1 MPSSP
6 ASNLAFSTGSITT
19 ALPSDLSLRA
29 EGLYQILGNTSLAT
43 HPGIE
48 IKVCGEDLVIP
59 YRIHHEGD
67 EQEYLQLNGL
77 QSVMYSCVLTR
88 HHDGHIRHRQL
99 KQILSVSEPWVVPFV
114 MQLTGEY
121 VMEILDTCE
130 AHLPTLNQELYG
142 DFIKDNPKYFK
153 ALQDRMISY
162 WDCYYRH
169 LYKYRQDYVGF
180 RLFEHFRT
188 LARE

>member
-1 MPSSP
+1 
-6 ASNLAFSTGSITT
+6 
-19 ALPSDLSLRA
+19 
-29 EGLYQILGNTSLAT
+29 
-43 HPGIE
+43 
-48 IKVCGEDLVIP
+48 
-59 YRIHHEGD
+59 
-67 EQEYLQLNGL
+67 
-77 QSVMYSCVLTR
+77 
-88 HHDGHIRHRQL
+88 
-99 KQILSVSEPWVVPFV
+99 
-114 MQLTGEY
+114 
-121 VMEILDTCE
+121 MEILDTCE